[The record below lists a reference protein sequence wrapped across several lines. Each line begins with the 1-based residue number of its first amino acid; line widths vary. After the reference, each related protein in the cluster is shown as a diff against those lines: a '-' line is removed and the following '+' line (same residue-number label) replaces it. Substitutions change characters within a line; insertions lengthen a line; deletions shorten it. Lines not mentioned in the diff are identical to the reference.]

1 MKALLLA
8 LLLTACASGHQAN
21 VVVRDGHAK
30 PQATAQPVQ
39 QSVQPLQKPAV
50 RQQHVPVVK
59 PKPSEQ
65 SSPLP
70 QKKNE
75 HNIEED

>member
-8 LLLTACASGHQAN
+8 LLLTACASSHQAN
-21 VVVRDGHAK
+21 VVVRDGHAE
-30 PQATAQPVQ
+30 PQAATLQ

-59 PKPSEQ
+59 PKPGELG
-65 SSPLP
+65 SPLP